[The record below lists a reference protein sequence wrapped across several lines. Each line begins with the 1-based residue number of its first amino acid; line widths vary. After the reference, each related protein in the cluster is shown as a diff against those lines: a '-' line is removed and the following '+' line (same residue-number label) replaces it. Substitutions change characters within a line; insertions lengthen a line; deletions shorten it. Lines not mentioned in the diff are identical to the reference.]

1 MAEKLVFPEGFM
13 LGSSTAAHQVEG
25 NNTKSDY
32 WAMEQMEHTSFAEP
46 SLMACDHYNRYA
58 ADIKMMAEAGLS
70 AYRFSIEWARIEP
83 EEGVFDEAEMQHY
96 LDVIEC
102 CKEHGL
108 EPVVTLMHFTSPKWL
123 IDKGGWEADSVVA
136 DFERYVRYVM
146 GKIAGK
152 VSYVCTINEAN
163 MGLQVAR
170 IAARYTQQAKA
181 AAAAMQAAAAKAA
194 ENADRGEGA
203 ALGEGATPGE
213 GAGVDDGNLQM
224 GINLQK
230 MMENQKLQ
238 AAENMAVFG
247 TAQPQTFTNPRTA
260 HGDELVCRA
269 HQAAVAVIHEIAPEC
284 KAGLTLS
291 LHDLQPEAGGE
302 ENAAQE
308 WDEEF
313 VHYLPFI
320 ENDDF
325 LGVQNYTRTRVGAE
339 GDLPLPEG
347 ALTTQAGYEYY
358 PEALE
363 HVTRKVAEQFKGEL
377 VITENGIATD
387 DDELRCKFIDT
398 ALAGVAAELAD
409 GLPIKGYF
417 YWSTMDNFEW
427 QRGYAMR
434 FGLVSVDRET
444 FKRTPKPSLAHL
456 GAYAEDIQK

>member
-1 MAEKLVFPEGFM
+1 MSEFPQGFM
-13 LGSSTAAHQVEG
+13 LGTSTAAHQVEG

-46 SLMACDHYNRYA
+46 SGIATDHYHRFEQ
-58 ADIKMMAEAGLS
+58 DIKMMAEAGLN

-83 EEGVFDEAEMQHY
+83 EEGAFDEVEVQHY
-96 LDVIEC
+96 LDVIAC
-102 CKEHGL
+102 CKAHGI
-108 EPVVTLMHFTSPKWL
+108 EPVVTLLHFTSPKWL
-123 IDKGGWEADSVVA
+123 IEKGGWEAESVVA
-136 DFERYVRYVM
+136 DFERYVRYIM
-146 GKIAGK
+146 SKIGDQ
-152 VSYVCTINEAN
+152 VTWVCTINEAN

-181 AAAAMQAAAAKAA
+181 AAAAMAAKQA
-194 ENADRGEGA
+194 EAQA
-203 ALGEGATPGE
+203 SSLAQGE

-238 AAENMAVFG
+238 AQENMAVFG
-247 TAQPQTFTNPRTA
+247 TPQPQTFTNPRTA
-260 HGDELVCRA
+260 HGDELVCKA
-269 HQAAVAVIHEIAPEC
+269 HQAAVKAIHELAPHC

-291 LHDLQPEAGGE
+291 VHDLQPEAGGE
-302 ENAAQE
+302 AIAAQE

-313 VHYLPFI
+313 IHYLPYI

-339 GDLPLPEG
+339 GDLPMPEG
-347 ALTTQAGYEYY
+347 ALATQAGYEYY
-358 PEALE
+358 PEALD
-363 HVTRKVAEQFKGEL
+363 HVTRKIAEAFTGDL

-398 ALAGVAAELAD
+398 ALAGVKAGLAD

-417 YWSTMDNFEW
+417 YWSTLDNFEW

-434 FGLVSVDRET
+434 FGLVRVDRET
-444 FKRTPKPSLAHL
+444 LERTPKPSLAHL
-456 GAYAEDIQK
+456 GSYAK